1 VPLRGVGDRALE
13 PSDHALEL
21 GVVEQVGPAARRA
34 DQVVLVLAA
43 GQDELVAR
51 RSAAH
56 VEPAHEAELVEQ
68 AERPVD
74 RRGADPA
81 RALSREVRD
90 LLRAQPPALAVEHRD
105 DGVARPA
112 VAIAR
117 RLEGPARALDPG
129 HVESAL
135 RATPRTR

>member
-1 VPLRGVGDRALE
+1 VPLRGVGGRALE

-21 GVVEQVGPAARRA
+21 GVVEQVGPAARGA

-51 RSAAH
+51 RSAAD
-56 VEPAHEAELVEQ
+56 VEPAHEAELAEQ

-74 RRGADPA
+74 RRGAYPA
-81 RALSREVRD
+81 RTLAREVGD
-90 LLRAQPPALAVEHRD
+90 LLGAQPPARAVEHGD

-112 VAIAR
+112 AAVAR
-117 RLEGPARALDPG
+117 RLERPARALGPG
-129 HVESAL
+129 HVVSAL
-135 RATPRTR
+135 RAAPRTR